1 MFQNID
7 SNYIQSAISFLYLCM
22 NMGSLEIVVLNYM
35 PHAAC
40 HNKYKI
46 YPGGT
51 SIVHVHYNIPL
62 PILAS
67 IV

>member
-1 MFQNID
+1 MYVYGITRNSSPQLHAARRI
-7 SNYIQSAISFLYLCM
+7 
-22 NMGSLEIVVLNYM
+22 
-35 PHAAC
+35 AAC

-46 YPGGT
+46 YLGGT

-62 PILAS
+62 PILAF

>member
-1 MFQNID
+1 M
-7 SNYIQSAISFLYLCM
+7 Y
-22 NMGSLEIVVLNYM
+22 MGSLEIVVLNYM